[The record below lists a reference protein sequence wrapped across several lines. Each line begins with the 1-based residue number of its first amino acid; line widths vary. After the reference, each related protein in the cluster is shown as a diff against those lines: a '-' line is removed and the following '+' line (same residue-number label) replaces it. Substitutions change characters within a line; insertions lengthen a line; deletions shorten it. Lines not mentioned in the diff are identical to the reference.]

1 MFFSSFSCFFVCHFV
16 QTHIFA
22 TKVLLFSH
30 ICKRETYFFKKKSYF
45 TSFSSPIPFV
55 LPLYAT
61 YLPST
66 LFLKTIDLIYYPPPN
81 ITCLYT
87 LHFTLFTIH
96 FTPEKTPSKAIFLA
110 HIKKKYYFCGE
121 IRNIK
126 LTPFATCLH
135 PSSYS
140 APSCYCSAL
149 LCYG

>member
-45 TSFSSPIPFV
+45 TSFSSPISLCSPFV
-55 LPLYAT
+55 CHLLSPA
-61 YLPST
+61 
-66 LFLKTIDLIYYPPPN
+66 
-81 ITCLYT
+81 
-87 LHFTLFTIH
+87 FTLFTLH

-140 APSCYCSAL
+140 APSYYCSAL
-149 LCYG
+149 LCYGCSAG

>member
-45 TSFSSPIPFV
+45 TSFSSPISLCSPFV
-55 LPLYAT
+55 CHLPAEHIIFENNRSHLLSAT
-61 YLPST
+61 YYHLP
-66 LFLKTIDLIYYPPPN
+66 
-81 ITCLYT
+81 

-140 APSCYCSAL
+140 APSCYCSSL